1 MEAYNKTIGGTRYRK
16 LTETEIMILVAI
28 VTMYGGLLLT
38 LLGTL
43 MK

>member
-1 MEAYNKTIGGTRYRK
+1 MEAYNKIIGGTRYRK

-28 VTMYGGLLLT
+28 VSMYGGLFLAV
-38 LLGTL
+38 LGML

>member
-1 MEAYNKTIGGTRYRK
+1 MEANSRIGGTRCRK
-16 LTETEIMILVAI
+16 LSETEIMILVAI
-28 VTMYGGLLLT
+28 ATMYSGLLLS